1 MQLESNWLP
10 HSRLDTIAPVGSS
23 HLVGPCCGSQGHSWI
38 SVCPTAREH
47 AVSSAV
53 RSHRL
58 VEYCTPFVAEYS
70 RSLYKLQVIHTG
82 HLTPF

>member
-23 HLVGPCCGSQGHSWI
+23 HLVVRAVVPRA
-38 SVCPTAREH
+38 TAGFQCVLQPEH

-53 RSHRL
+53 TSHRL
-58 VEYCTPFVAEYS
+58 VEYCTLLWLNILAVCINF
-70 RSLYKLQVIHTG
+70 R
-82 HLTPF
+82 